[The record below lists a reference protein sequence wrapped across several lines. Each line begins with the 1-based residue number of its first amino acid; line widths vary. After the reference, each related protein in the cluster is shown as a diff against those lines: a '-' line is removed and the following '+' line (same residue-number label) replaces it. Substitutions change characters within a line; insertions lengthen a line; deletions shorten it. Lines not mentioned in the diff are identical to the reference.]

1 VGATA
6 DVFACLDGR
15 PLDTID
21 ITTMGVTPI
30 CGFMM
35 GSRMGELNS
44 AANEVGAGVVSRTG
58 SSCTVRV
65 IYTSEELMIPRRSCP
80 VMCCPV
86 MCGD

>member
-1 VGATA
+1 M
-6 DVFACLDGR
+6 DMM
-15 PLDTID
+15 P
-21 ITTMGVTPI
+21 M

-35 GSRMGELNS
+35 GSRTGEFGP

-58 SSCTVRV
+58 SPCTVRV
-65 IYTSEELMIPRRSCP
+65 VHTSEELMIVRHSCP